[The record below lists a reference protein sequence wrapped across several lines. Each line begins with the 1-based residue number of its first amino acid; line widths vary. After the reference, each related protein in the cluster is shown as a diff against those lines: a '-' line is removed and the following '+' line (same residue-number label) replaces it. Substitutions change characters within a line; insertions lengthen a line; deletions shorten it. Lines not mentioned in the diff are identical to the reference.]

1 MVTDARTQHLV
12 VDGQNL
18 VVLFQSSIPTT
29 TSVLNVEQ
37 HQQQLHS
44 GQLRSAEVYSFV
56 RFSSLARSGMACVNE
71 KSFRCDQHVY
81 QQTEL
86 EASTHKSAK
95 NHTGNVFVTLTPKL
109 LGFPGLIV
117 EHFLSSLMILAA
129 WVWEIVQKNRQI
141 AVKPIPPPATAVG
154 VGHEPYV
161 PLLPSHTRH
170 SVIVLWRIHQMI
182 ICLKWILS
190 CASSVVSLQENYLT
204 SIYIQFGQTRG
215 PIYKKS

>member
-129 WVWEIVQKNRQI
+129 
-141 AVKPIPPPATAVG
+141 
-154 VGHEPYV
+154 
-161 PLLPSHTRH
+161 
-170 SVIVLWRIHQMI
+170 
-182 ICLKWILS
+182 
-190 CASSVVSLQENYLT
+190 
-204 SIYIQFGQTRG
+204 
-215 PIYKKS
+215 